1 MLRKVIAFVLAAEGA
16 ILGLTGLLPGLED
29 WLGPQLREQVV
40 FLSPS
45 LAAGPLGDFVILQR
59 VLASFGAL
67 CALGGFA
74 VIRRRPWGRWVAI
87 AASVGNIPLFP
98 FLTVL
103 GFVGLYAF
111 ARPITAVVD
120 EKTEANP
127 PDENGIPAE
136 RPAPFSHALLILG
149 TLVLVLGFSQ
159 ALREFARSSGLPVD
173 GDRQVGFLWILAGQL
188 GFLAIHEVGHL
199 LAAWALG
206 FYFREIAFGPVALV
220 ERPGGSWGWEY
231 RWPRMLETDAYRR
244 AIPRDTAELRLN
256 WCFVV
261 GAGPAA
267 SLLVALTGFLGLL
280 RLIGT
285 PESLHWEWA
294 AYVTAIG
301 AADFTV
307 NLIPLAGTDGALLL
321 HTALRTR
328 RGRGYLAGLEAAA
341 LNDQAE
347 RRGSQMAPSRLEQT
361 RQQALEHLEQ
371 KPDVTPYEKALQR
384 MDVAAAAQRN
394 RHPDGAAEALGEAE
408 RILSGLTGVPD
419 RTWFRYWFHRY
430 ENAMSR
436 RQFTSAAEARE
447 RALDLAR
454 STERENLDWDER
466 VPIRIACARL
476 WISEGDLD
484 AAVRTIR
491 ETRQACPVRRDVTP
505 HAAELL
511 AVEAECE
518 LRRGQGQD
526 AEALWEAAGD
536 VAGALPPPRRGA
548 GFELLAQAAI
558 RIGRTG
564 SYSFAAPLFD
574 RSIDAL
580 RAAEAYEVAAECRA
594 AWAEVLYENGALEA
608 AKQAIDQVSVLES
621 RRSFDVES
629 LRARLLLAED
639 RPRDAVAVLTPA
651 LRDEEPPEGG
661 VDPLQRARGQ
671 ALRAWALYRSGDSLE
686 AVEEARR
693 ACDLLMPQEHPDA
706 APALLT
712 LAMAVSDERSELAHA
727 YATEGARLIQ
737 DSTLL
742 TMQAKNSRLTD
753 LARGAVQ
760 ANRKDWAK
768 LYLEMAGRDR

>member
-1 MLRKVIAFVLAAEGA
+1 MLRKVIALLLAAEGV

-29 WLGPQLREQVV
+29 WLGPQLREQVA

-45 LAAGPLGDFVILQR
+45 LAAGPLGEFAVLQR
-59 VLASFGAL
+59 VLGMFGAL
-67 CALGGFA
+67 CLLGGWA
-74 VIRRRPWGRWVAI
+74 VARRRPWGRWVAI

-103 GFVGLYAF
+103 GLVGLYAF
-111 ARPITAVVD
+111 ARPIAPVV
-120 EKTEANP
+120 EEP
-127 PDENGIPAE
+127 PDTAAPDDEGIPAE

-149 TLVLVLGFSQ
+149 TLVLVLAFAQ
-159 ALREFARSSGLPVD
+159 ALREFARSWGLPVE
-173 GDRQVGFLWILAGQL
+173 GEKQIGFLWILAGQF
-188 GFLAIHEVGHL
+188 GFLVIHEVGHL

-220 ERPGGSWGWEY
+220 ERPGGSWGWEF

-244 AIPRDTAELRLN
+244 AIPRETAELRLN
-256 WCFVV
+256 WIFVV

-285 PESLHWEWA
+285 PESVHWEWA
-294 AYVTAIG
+294 AYLTALG

-341 LNDQAE
+341 LNDQAQQ
-347 RRGSQMAPSRLEQT
+347 RGSQMAPARLEET
-361 RQQALEHLEQ
+361 RQQALEQLEK
-371 KPDVTPYEKALQR
+371 KPDVTPYEKAVQR

-394 RHPDGAAEALGEAE
+394 RHPDVAAEALAEAE

-419 RTWFRYWFHRY
+419 RIWFRYWFHRY
-430 ENAMSR
+430 ENTMAR
-436 RQFTSAAEARE
+436 RQYTSAAEARE
-447 RALDLAR
+447 RALELAR
-454 STERENLDWDER
+454 ATERESLDWDER

-476 WISEGDLD
+476 WMSEGELD
-484 AAVRTIR
+484 TAVRTIR
-491 ETRQACPVRRDVTP
+491 ETRESCPDRRDVTP

-511 AVEAECE
+511 AVEAECK
-518 LRRGQGQD
+518 LRTGQLEE
-526 AEALWEAAGD
+526 AEALWEAAGE
-536 VAGALPPPRRGA
+536 VAGALPSARRAA

-564 SYSFAAPLFD
+564 NCPFAATVFD
-574 RSIDAL
+574 RSVEAL
-580 RAAEAYEVAAECRA
+580 LAAEACEVAGECRA
-594 AWAEVLYENGALEA
+594 AWAEALYENGALEEA
-608 AKQAIDQVSVLES
+608 QRALAQVPVVEKRL
-621 RRSFDVES
+621 SFEVES

-639 RPRDAVAVLTPA
+639 RPEDAVAVLTPVLRNEESADGREELLGRARSRA
-651 LRDEEPPEGG
+651 LRS
-661 VDPLQRARGQ
+661 
-671 ALRAWALYRSGDSLE
+671 WALYRSGDNVE
-686 AVEEARR
+686 AVEEARK
-693 ACDLLMPQEHPDA
+693 ACDLLMPEEHPDA

-712 LAMAVSDERSELAHA
+712 LAMAVLGEQQELAEA
-727 YATEGARLIQ
+727 YATEGGRLIQ
-737 DSTLL
+737 DSILL
-742 TMQAKNSRLTD
+742 TPHAKTSRLTD

-760 ANRKDWAK
+760 ANRKEWAK
-768 LYLEMAGRDR
+768 LYLELANHQR